1 MGVRLMDCSPS
12 SRLVS
17 SLYSQLVMF
26 GAVILLAVACIDK
39 SVDKK
44 NETTLVTQ
52 QTDGTPTT
60 TSSTPATLPAET
72 ASTTPHP
79 NAKNSGAALTCG
91 PRTFGPG
98 DTVTMRMRTPHGHY
112 LWITKSDRTAYLVVY
127 PPQGEL
133 KAKYSLVPS
142 DEFAG
147 VETIRLPSQIE
158 AIPYVYGRDTVRERV
173 FSEPGKYLLE
183 VGDNFATDGG
193 SPAPSCNL
201 TYVQKGSK

>member
-1 MGVRLMDCSPS
+1 MDYPPSTSLQMSTLCSQS
-12 SRLVS
+12 
-17 SLYSQLVMF
+17 VMF
-26 GAVILLAVACIDK
+26 GAVTLLAVACADR
-39 SVDKK
+39 SVSKK
-44 NETTLVTQ
+44 NDTTLVAQ
-52 QTDGTPTT
+52 QTDATPTT
-60 TSSTPATLPAET
+60 TANTPATLPAET
-72 ASTTPHP
+72 ASTIPHL
-79 NAKNSGAALTCG
+79 NAKNSGGPLTCG

-98 DTVTMRMRTPHGHY
+98 DTVTLRMRTPHGHY

-133 KAKYSLVPS
+133 KAEYSLVPS
-142 DEFAG
+142 DEFAR

-158 AIPYVYGRDTVRERV
+158 AIPYVYGHDTVRERV

-183 VGDNFATDGG
+183 VGDNFATDVG

>member
-1 MGVRLMDCSPS
+1 
-12 SRLVS
+12 
-17 SLYSQLVMF
+17 MF
-26 GAVILLAVACIDK
+26 VAVTLLAVACAER
-39 SVDKK
+39 SVSKK
-44 NETTLVTQ
+44 NDSTLVAQ
-52 QTDGTPTT
+52 QTDATPTT
-60 TSSTPATLPAET
+60 TANTPATLPAET
-72 ASTTPHP
+72 ASTIPHL
-79 NAKNSGAALTCG
+79 NAKNSGGPLTCG

-98 DTVTMRMRTPHGHY
+98 DTVTLRMRTPHGHY

-133 KAKYSLVPS
+133 KAEYSLVPS
-142 DEFAG
+142 DEFAR

>member
-1 MGVRLMDCSPS
+1 MDYTPSTSPLMSTLCSQ
-12 SRLVS
+12 
-17 SLYSQLVMF
+17 SLLF
-26 GAVILLAVACIDK
+26 GAVTLLAVACADR
-39 SVDKK
+39 SVNKK
-44 NETTLVTQ
+44 NDTTLVA

-72 ASTTPHP
+72 ASTTPHL
-79 NAKNSGAALTCG
+79 NAKNSGGLLTCD
-91 PRTFGPG
+91 PTTFGPG
-98 DTVTMRMRTPHGHY
+98 DTLTLRMRTPHGHY

-133 KAKYSLVPS
+133 KADYSLMPD
-142 DEFAG
+142 DEFAR

-183 VGDNFATDGG
+183 VGDNFATDAG

-201 TYVQKGSK
+201 TFVQKGAR